1 MSNSSHNNLI
11 NNGTLNDYLP
21 MQITECVYIGLK
33 KATLLTSGSQI
44 VDLLHSIRQMR
55 GFYLKRLNDMRILS

>member
-21 MQITECVYIGLK
+21 MQITECVYIGFK

-44 VDLLHSIRQMR
+44 VDLLRQMR
-55 GFYLKRLNDMRILS
+55 GSYLKRLNDMRILS